1 MQVVTLENVRRC
13 WMKWHLHKRAAF
25 VEVAQ
30 VYM

>member
-1 MQVVTLENVRRC
+1 LENVRRC